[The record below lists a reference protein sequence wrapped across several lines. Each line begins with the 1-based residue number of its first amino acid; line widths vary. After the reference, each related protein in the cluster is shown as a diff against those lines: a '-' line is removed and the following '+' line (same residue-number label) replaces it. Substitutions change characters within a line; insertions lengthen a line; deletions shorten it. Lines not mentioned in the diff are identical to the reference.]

1 MLIDDKAKRGNTLEA
16 FKIWLPKMAG
26 KGGKDIHIFFAGHG
40 LASEN
45 GKDLY
50 VLPQDGNAK
59 LLDDTAITRLEL
71 ISLIEKVN
79 PKSVTMFF
87 DTCYSGQT
95 RDEKMLVAS
104 LLRPIQIIT
113 EEQDTPDNFT
123 IFSASNYD
131 QVSGG
136 IEEAQH
142 GMFSYY
148 LMKGLEGKADENKDK
163 KITNGELITYLK
175 ENVSVEALTQNR
187 EQDPMLAGD
196 PNKVLMSYR

>member
-16 FKIWLPKMAG
+16 FKIWLPKMSG

-71 ISLIEKVN
+71 ISLIQKVN

-123 IFSASNYD
+123 IFSASNGFAKIVYPNP
-131 QVSGG
+131 SMSS
-136 IEEAQH
+136 
-142 GMFSYY
+142 MFSIISIK
-148 LMKGLEGKADENKDK
+148 LL
-163 KITNGELITYLK
+163 
-175 ENVSVEALTQNR
+175 
-187 EQDPMLAGD
+187 
-196 PNKVLMSYR
+196 